1 MNINLKTTL
10 LYLFICTIFCNCT
23 TFTGE
28 KIEKTFDIDNSY
40 TELQIENAINVI
52 VSNEQDQ
59 ISVITTEKLI
69 NDVVIEKTDN
79 KLRLYLKKNIH
90 LYRSD
95 IKIILPYNPNLQ
107 EIELS
112 GASNFQ
118 SEFTLKNEK
127 IDINLSGASDFQCDI
142 EAKEIEIE
150 LSGSADFKGNLIAQ
164 NIDIELSGSSDIE
177 GNITAQ
183 NTNIELSGSSDATLL
198 GETNTLS
205 IKSSGAS
212 SITKKII
219 DNHYSLICNQCEC
232 DLSGSSD
239 VYIHCNDNINIINLS
254 GASSLHY
261 TGNAKITLNNG
272 DNISGS
278 SDIIHDIL

>member
-90 LYRSD
+90 LYHSD

-118 SEFTLKNEK
+118 SEFSLKNEK

-142 EAKEIEIE
+142 KADEIEIE

-164 NIDIELSGSSDIE
+164 NI
-177 GNITAQ
+177 
-183 NTNIELSGSSDATLL
+183 NIELSGSSDATLC

-219 DNHYSLICNQCEC
+219 NNHYSLICNLCEC

-239 VYIHCNDNINIINLS
+239 AYIHCNDNINIINLS
-254 GASSLHY
+254 GASNLHY
-261 TGNAKITLNNG
+261 TGNAKITLNDG

-278 SDIIHDIL
+278 SDIIHDTL

>member
-10 LYLFICTIFCNCT
+10 LYLFICTIFCNCS

-28 KIEKTFDIDNSY
+28 QIEKTFDIDNSY
-40 TELQIENAINVI
+40 TELQIEDAINVI
-52 VSNEQDQ
+52 ISNEQDQ
-59 ISVITTEKLI
+59 ISVITTEKFI
-69 NDVVIEKTDN
+69 NDVIIEKTDN

-142 EAKEIEIE
+142 EADEIEIE

-205 IKSSGAS
+205 IESSGAS

-239 VYIHCNDNINIINLS
+239 AYIHCNDNINIINLS
-254 GASSLHY
+254 GASTLHY
-261 TGNAKITLNNG
+261 TGNAKITINDG

-278 SDIIHDIL
+278 SDIIHDTL

>member
-1 MNINLKTTL
+1 MNINLKSTL
-10 LYLFICTIFCNCT
+10 FYLFICTIFCNCT

-28 KIEKTFDIDNSY
+28 QIEKTFDIDNSY
-40 TELQIENAINVI
+40 SELQIENSIEVI
-52 VSNEQDQ
+52 ISNEQNQ
-59 ISVITTEKLI
+59 ISVITTDKLI
-69 NDVVIEKTDN
+69 NDVVIDKINN
-79 KLRLYLKKNIH
+79 KLRLYLKKNFHI
-90 LYRSD
+90 YRSE
-95 IKIILPYNPNLQ
+95 IKIILPHNPNLQ
-107 EIELS
+107 KVELHN
-112 GASNFQ
+112 ASEFQ
-118 SEFTLKNEK
+118 SEFALINKD

-142 EAKEIEIE
+142 EADEIEIE
-150 LSGSADFKGNLIAQ
+150 LSGSSDFKGNLIAQ
-164 NIDIELSGSSDIE
+164 NINIELSGASDIK
-177 GNITAQ
+177 GNLTAQ

-205 IKSSGAS
+205 IESSGAS

-261 TGNAKITLNNG
+261 TGNAKITLNDG

-278 SDIIHDIL
+278 ADIIHDTL

>member
-142 EAKEIEIE
+142 ETKEIEIE

-219 DNHYSLICNQCEC
+219 NNHYSLICNQCEC

-261 TGNAKITLNNG
+261 TGNAKITLNDG

-278 SDIIHDIL
+278 SDIIHDTL

>member
-1 MNINLKTTL
+1 MNINLKTTFT
-10 LYLFICTIFCNCT
+10 YLFICFIFCNCT
-23 TFTGE
+23 SFVGE
-28 KIEKTFDIDNSY
+28 KIEKTFDLTNTY
-40 TELQIENAINVI
+40 TELQIEDAIDVTIN
-52 VSNEQDQ
+52 NEQDQ

-69 NDVVIEKTDN
+69 NDVVIEKIDN
-79 KLRLYLKKNIH
+79 KLRLYLKKNFHI
-90 LYRSD
+90 YRSE
-95 IKIILPYNPNLQ
+95 IKIILPHNPNLQ
-107 EIELS
+107 KVELH
-112 GASNFQ
+112 GASDFQ
-118 SEFTLKNEK
+118 SDFALQSKE
-127 IDINLSGASDFQCDI
+127 IDIDISEASDFQCDI
-142 EAKEIEIE
+142 KADEIEIE

-164 NIDIELSGSSDIE
+164 NINIELSESSDIE

-183 NTNIELSGSSDATLL
+183 NTNIELSGSSDATLC

-219 DNHYSLICNQCEC
+219 NNQYSLICNQCEC

-239 VYIHCNDNINIINLS
+239 IYIHCNDNINIINLS

-261 TGNAKITLNNG
+261 TGNAKITLNDG

-278 SDIIHDIL
+278 SDIIHDTL

>member
-79 KLRLYLKKNIH
+79 KLRLYLKKNFHI
-90 LYRSD
+90 YRSE
-95 IKIILPYNPNLQ
+95 IKIILPHNPNLQ
-107 EIELS
+107 KVELH
-112 GASNFQ
+112 GASDFQ
-118 SEFTLKNEK
+118 SDFALQSKE

-164 NIDIELSGSSDIE
+164 NI
-177 GNITAQ
+177 
-183 NTNIELSGSSDATLL
+183 NIELSGSSDATLC

-219 DNHYSLICNQCEC
+219 NNHYSLICNQCEC

-261 TGNAKITLNNG
+261 TGNAKITLNDG

-278 SDIIHDIL
+278 SDIIHDTL

>member
-52 VSNEQDQ
+52 ASNEQDQ

-164 NIDIELSGSSDIE
+164 NI
-177 GNITAQ
+177 
-183 NTNIELSGSSDATLL
+183 NIELSGSSDATLC

-219 DNHYSLICNQCEC
+219 NNHYSLICNQCEC

-261 TGNAKITLNNG
+261 TGNAKITLNDG

-278 SDIIHDIL
+278 SDIIHDTL

>member
-183 NTNIELSGSSDATLL
+183 NTNIELSESSDATLC

-205 IKSSGAS
+205 IESSGAS

-261 TGNAKITLNNG
+261 TGNAKITLNDG

-278 SDIIHDIL
+278 SDIIHDTL

>member
-10 LYLFICTIFCNCT
+10 LYLFICTIFCNCS

-28 KIEKTFDIDNSY
+28 QIEKTFDIDNSY
-40 TELQIENAINVI
+40 TELQIENSIEVI
-52 VSNEQDQ
+52 ISNEQNQ
-59 ISVITTEKLI
+59 ISVITTDKLI
-69 NDVVIEKTDN
+69 NDVVIDKINN
-79 KLRLYLKKNIH
+79 KLRLYLKKNFHI
-90 LYRSD
+90 YRSE
-95 IKIILPYNPNLQ
+95 IKIILPHNPNLQ
-107 EIELS
+107 KVELHN
-112 GASNFQ
+112 ASEFQ
-118 SEFTLKNEK
+118 SEFALINKD

-142 EAKEIEIE
+142 EADEIEIE
-150 LSGSADFKGNLIAQ
+150 LSGSSDFKGNLIAQ
-164 NIDIELSGSSDIE
+164 NINIELSGASDIK
-177 GNITAQ
+177 GNLTAQ

-205 IKSSGAS
+205 IESSGAS

-239 VYIHCNDNINIINLS
+239 AYIHCNDNINIINLS

-261 TGNAKITLNNG
+261 TGNAKITLNDG

-278 SDIIHDIL
+278 ADIIHDTL

>member
-1 MNINLKTTL
+1 MNINLKSTL
-10 LYLFICTIFCNCT
+10 FYLFICTIFCNCT

-28 KIEKTFDIDNSY
+28 QIEKTFDIDNSY
-40 TELQIENAINVI
+40 SELQIENSIEVI
-52 VSNEQDQ
+52 ISNEQDQ
-59 ISVITTEKLI
+59 ISVITTDKLI
-69 NDVVIEKTDN
+69 NDVVIDKINN
-79 KLRLYLKKNIH
+79 KLRLYLKKNFHI
-90 LYRSD
+90 YRSE
-95 IKIILPYNPNLQ
+95 IKIILPHNPNLQ
-107 EIELS
+107 KVELHN
-112 GASNFQ
+112 ASEFQ
-118 SEFTLKNEK
+118 SEFALINKD

-142 EAKEIEIE
+142 EADEIEIE
-150 LSGSADFKGNLIAQ
+150 LSGSSDFKGNLIAQ
-164 NIDIELSGSSDIE
+164 NINIELSGASDIK
-177 GNITAQ
+177 GNLTAQ

-205 IKSSGAS
+205 IESSGAS

-239 VYIHCNDNINIINLS
+239 AYIHCNDNINIINLS

-261 TGNAKITLNNG
+261 TGNAKITLNDG

-278 SDIIHDIL
+278 ADIIHDTL

>member
-112 GASNFQ
+112 GASDFQ
-118 SEFTLKNEK
+118 SDFALQSKE
-127 IDINLSGASDFQCDI
+127 IDIDISGASDFQCDI
-142 EAKEIEIE
+142 KADEIEIE

-164 NIDIELSGSSDIE
+164 NI
-177 GNITAQ
+177 
-183 NTNIELSGSSDATLL
+183 NIELSGSSDATLC

-219 DNHYSLICNQCEC
+219 NNHYSLICNQCEC

-261 TGNAKITLNNG
+261 TGNAKITLNDG

-278 SDIIHDIL
+278 SDIIHDTL

>member
-150 LSGSADFKGNLIAQ
+150 LSGA
-164 NIDIELSGSSDIE
+164 
-177 GNITAQ
+177 
-183 NTNIELSGSSDATLL
+183 SDATLS

-205 IKSSGAS
+205 LKLSGAS
-212 SITKKII
+212 NIIKKITN
-219 DNHYSLICNQCEC
+219 NHYSLICNQCEC

-261 TGNAKITLNNG
+261 TGNAKITLNDG

-278 SDIIHDIL
+278 SDIIHDTL

>member
-112 GASNFQ
+112 GASDFQ
-118 SEFTLKNEK
+118 SDFALQSKE
-127 IDINLSGASDFQCDI
+127 IDIDISGASDFQCDI
-142 EAKEIEIE
+142 EANEIEIE

-164 NIDIELSGSSDIE
+164 NI
-177 GNITAQ
+177 
-183 NTNIELSGSSDATLL
+183 NIELSGSSDATLC

-205 IKSSGAS
+205 IESFGAS

-261 TGNAKITLNNG
+261 TGNAKITLNDG

-278 SDIIHDIL
+278 SDIIHDTL

>member
-1 MNINLKTTL
+1 MNINLKSTL
-10 LYLFICTIFCNCT
+10 FYLFICTIFCNCT

-28 KIEKTFDIDNSY
+28 QIEKTFDIDNSY
-40 TELQIENAINVI
+40 SELQIENSIEVI
-52 VSNEQDQ
+52 ISNEQNQ
-59 ISVITTEKLI
+59 ISVITTDKLI
-69 NDVVIEKTDN
+69 NDVVIDKINN
-79 KLRLYLKKNIH
+79 KLRLYLKKNFHI
-90 LYRSD
+90 YRSE
-95 IKIILPYNPNLQ
+95 IKIILPHNPNLQ
-107 EIELS
+107 KVELHN
-112 GASNFQ
+112 ASEFQ
-118 SEFTLKNEK
+118 SEFALINKD

-142 EAKEIEIE
+142 EADEIEIE
-150 LSGSADFKGNLIAQ
+150 LSGSSDFKGNLIAQ
-164 NIDIELSGSSDIE
+164 NINIELSGASDIK
-177 GNITAQ
+177 GNLTAQ

-205 IKSSGAS
+205 IESSGAS

-239 VYIHCNDNINIINLS
+239 AYIHCNDNINIINLS

-261 TGNAKITLNNG
+261 TGNAKITLNDG

-278 SDIIHDIL
+278 ADIIHDTL